1 MKSSQTPFRLR
12 ENIRLISPAVALTLL
27 SFSSFAQDNSAVSLR
42 AVNVTGKVPVTLLP
56 TEAAPSQASL
66 NATSAQ
72 STVSDTFIRNFVSP
86 VADYTQVLSTTPGA
100 FSFTPN
106 GVGLGDTKVIMRGL
120 SDSNSVIS
128 FDGIPFNDTN
138 GVSHHSWAFFPALF
152 LGGATVD
159 RSPGSA
165 ATVGQATYGGS
176 FDLRS
181 RVLSEEKRTD
191 ITYSTGTWNTRMLN
205 LEHTTGKFGEQGE
218 NNLLFNVHEMKSDGY
233 QTYNQQDRKGFSAKY
248 ERVVSSDT
256 KVTAFTSYMDLK
268 NNTPNIKGISR
279 TDYNNGVYNN
289 LLSGDSTKSNYYGYN
304 FYDVP
309 TDFSYVGVQTKLEN
323 GWTLEDK
330 FYRYS
335 YHNKQNYNGTT
346 ITSTSATDKLNAYVT
361 YGNLLRLSKE
371 SAMGTLRT
379 GLWIDRSDSNR
390 YQIKSDPRTW
400 VDVAAPNFHETYTTT
415 TIQPYLEHEFK
426 LSDQLKVT
434 PGIKYASYKQDFVH
448 DQDNGGAVGPLG
460 GTFNKT
466 TNVITGGAR
475 TLSNG
480 VTYTD
485 WLPSLSA
492 HYKLT
497 PQWSSYAQYAYGDQ
511 IPSTSVFDVSNAKV
525 SPVPKPTKAKAAQ
538 IGTVFNSN
546 ELTFG
551 ANLYRIELDGAYT
564 ASSTPDGNGNFAYY
578 MSGSQVSQG
587 IDGEVTV
594 ALGNGFSLYANAML
608 GSLKSNTGKW
618 IAGAP
623 RDTETVALNYMRG
636 NWKANFSVSRIG
648 QVYADGTT
656 LAGDPVNEAFKINA
670 VTLANLFVNYTM
682 FHPDSF
688 AKQTKIQVGVNN
700 LFNAHSIVGIA
711 SSDKGSSSA
720 NPSGTDLL
728 TVMPARSVNVTAT
741 LSF

>member
-27 SFSSFAQDNSAVSLR
+27 SFSSYAQDNSAVSLR
-42 AVNVTGKVPVTLLP
+42 AVNVTGKTPVTLLP

-248 ERVVSSDT
+248 ERVVSPDT
-256 KVTAFTSYMDLK
+256 KVTAFMSYMDLK

-289 LLSGDSTKSNYYGYN
+289 LLSGDSTKANYYGYN
-304 FYDVP
+304 FYDLP
-309 TDFSYVGVQTKLEN
+309 SDFSYVGIQTQLEN
-323 GWTLEDK
+323 GWKLEDK

-335 YHNKQNYNGTT
+335 YHNKQNYNNSTT
-346 ITSTSATDKLNAYVT
+346 HGVWLHHMVLVNGCNTSQRIFAAGNERTVSTMPAAGSPPSTSARANP
-361 YGNLLRLSKE
+361 R
-371 SAMGTLRT
+371 SAACCACC
-379 GLWIDRSDSNR
+379 SS
-390 YQIKSDPRTW
+390 
-400 VDVAAPNFHETYTTT
+400 PN
-415 TIQPYLEHEFK
+415 
-426 LSDQLKVT
+426 T
-434 PGIKYASYKQDFVH
+434 PGRK
-448 DQDNGGAVGPLG
+448 AVMS
-460 GTFNKT
+460 
-466 TNVITGGAR
+466 IAAR
-475 TLSNG
+475 
-480 VTYTD
+480 
-485 WLPSLSA
+485 A
-492 HYKLT
+492 R
-497 PQWSSYAQYAYGDQ
+497 A
-511 IPSTSVFDVSNAKV
+511 
-525 SPVPKPTKAKAAQ
+525 
-538 IGTVFNSN
+538 
-546 ELTFG
+546 
-551 ANLYRIELDGAYT
+551 R
-564 ASSTPDGNGNFAYY
+564 
-578 MSGSQVSQG
+578 
-587 IDGEVTV
+587 
-594 ALGNGFSLYANAML
+594 
-608 GSLKSNTGKW
+608 
-618 IAGAP
+618 P
-623 RDTETVALNYMRG
+623 RRLR
-636 NWKANFSVSRIG
+636 
-648 QVYADGTT
+648 
-656 LAGDPVNEAFKINA
+656 DPGRN
-670 VTLANLFVNYTM
+670 
-682 FHPDSF
+682 
-688 AKQTKIQVGVNN
+688 Q
-700 LFNAHSIVGIA
+700 
-711 SSDKGSSSA
+711 
-720 NPSGTDLL
+720 
-728 TVMPARSVNVTAT
+728 PA
-741 LSF
+741 